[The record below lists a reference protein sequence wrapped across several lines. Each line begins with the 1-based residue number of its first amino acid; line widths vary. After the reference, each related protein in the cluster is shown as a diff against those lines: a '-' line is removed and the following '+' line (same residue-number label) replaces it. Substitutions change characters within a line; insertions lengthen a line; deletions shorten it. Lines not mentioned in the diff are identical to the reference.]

1 MTLILKVGAQVGVQ
15 GREENAGDCN
25 LTLDKPGLNET
36 HWPLLLPDTHCMYW
50 VPGTPRVKSHRE
62 YMYVKSELPGIL
74 LNVARDTV
82 TWVNSKKYELYK
94 NNTPVPIM

>member
-15 GREENAGDCN
+15 GREENVGDCN

-36 HWPLLLPDTHCMYW
+36 LASSSTGYTLH
-50 VPGTPRVKSHRE
+50 VPSTWNIESKITSRVT
-62 YMYVKSELPGIL
+62 SELPGTL

>member
-1 MTLILKVGAQVGVQ
+1 MMLILKVGAQVGVQ
-15 GREENAGDCN
+15 GREENVGDCN

-36 HWPLLLPDTHCMYW
+36 LASSSTGYTLQ
-50 VPGTPRVKSHRE
+50 VPSTRNIESKITSR
-62 YMYVKSELPGIL
+62 VKSELPGTL

-82 TWVNSKKYELYK
+82 TWVNSNKYELYK

>member
-1 MTLILKVGAQVGVQ
+1 MKHTLASSSTGY
-15 GREENAGDCN
+15 
-25 LTLDKPGLNET
+25 TL
-36 HWPLLLPDTHCMYW
+36 H
-50 VPGTPRVKSHRE
+50 VPSTRNIESKITSRVH
-62 YMYVKSELPGIL
+62 VKSELPGTL

>member
-15 GREENAGDCN
+15 GREENVGDCN

-36 HWPLLLPDTHCMYW
+36 LASSSTGYTLH
-50 VPGTPRVKSHRE
+50 VPSTRNIESKITSR
-62 YMYVKSELPGIL
+62 VKSELPGTL